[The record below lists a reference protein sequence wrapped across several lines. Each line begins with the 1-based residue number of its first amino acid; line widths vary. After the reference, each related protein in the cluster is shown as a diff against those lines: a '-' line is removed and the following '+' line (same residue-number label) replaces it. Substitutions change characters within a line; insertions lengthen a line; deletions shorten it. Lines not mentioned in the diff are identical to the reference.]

1 LPPAAAG
8 GTPRPPLQD
17 WNGSQAWDSDRRV
30 TVNNIQVMLVCGL
43 PGDRGGGT
51 ETPAASV
58 PRHKVQALFTLVG
71 LAHGVVT
78 EKLRFPSV
86 KFPAGPG
93 EAKENHTHLSLLP
106 PAAGGTPQTPTD

>member
-1 LPPAAAG
+1 MEARRA
-8 GTPRPPLQD
+8 R
-17 WNGSQAWDSDRRV
+17 DSDRRV

-93 EAKENHTHLSLLP
+93 EAKENHTHLSLSASGGWGYPRP
-106 PAAGGTPQTPTD
+106 PLTEIEDRRA